1 MTMKKIVYLS
11 LLLFVAAITLSCKK
25 EVLMRERSPYIFSET
40 EVVLKSQK
48 ADTVLVTSNYP
59 TELMYAQNAPL
70 GITIRPNATLDT
82 IYAGWLKVVMHDKE
96 IKFITMEDNNSG
108 VERGFGIL
116 IGTANP
122 GAITVTQPA
131 Q

>member
-25 EVLMRERSPYIFSET
+25 ERVMRLKSRLRFSET

-48 ADTVLVTSNYP
+48 ADTVLVTSNYS
-59 TELMYAQNAPL
+59 TTLKYAQNAPL
-70 GITIRPNATLDT
+70 DITIRPNATLDT